1 MFFSRPDE
9 ILALSRLSG
18 ITIFSFPSDF
28 DYTDFIPKNILQITP
43 QEKSTISIEEI
54 RQLDSLV
61 HSRQDNELFI
71 IVHPAESLTEA
82 AMNACL
88 KTIES
93 PQSNVHFIFFSKHP
107 NLILPTIHSRA
118 HHYSLKTAIK
128 LDAAPNASPEQISIA
143 KQLIAATP
151 AQLIV
156 LANDISKSKPDPRK
170 QALSIIDLSI
180 QLLYKSYFKTGD
192 PKFLIPLARF
202 IKAYQAIASNGH
214 IKLQLIA
221 SLLP

>member
-93 PQSNVHFIFFSKHP
+93 PQSNVHFIFFSKHQSA
-107 NLILPTIHSRA
+107 ILQMP
-118 HHYSLKTAIK
+118 
-128 LDAAPNASPEQISIA
+128 
-143 KQLIAATP
+143 
-151 AQLIV
+151 
-156 LANDISKSKPDPRK
+156 
-170 QALSIIDLSI
+170 
-180 QLLYKSYFKTGD
+180 
-192 PKFLIPLARF
+192 
-202 IKAYQAIASNGH
+202 SNG
-214 IKLQLIA
+214 IKFPAGLSGFINNKA
-221 SLLP
+221 FIGNKVKYEIKSSAV